1 MRLTRILLILLL
13 LAVTAAALFG
23 IGSLLTASRL
33 NWRILGSMLSVGF
46 FSLTAMGCAFVF
58 EKGVARVMMGAGL
71 VISAAGLALYL
82 WEIWTE
88 SLRSEE
94 LMLTA
99 AIWAVALPVHGHI
112 ALTRFTN
119 PFWLVRF
126 GTLAMINVMA
136 AILTLTL
143 WSDAGSDFIAR
154 LIASGMI
161 LTLLGVIATPVLYKI
176 AGDKV
181 RPEPET
187 TKLELNIECPRCR
200 TRQTVGR
207 GESRCVKC
215 RLRFNIDVEEPR
227 CPGCGYL
234 LYQLTSPRCPECGRE
249 VAEAEVIA
257 PPAGPKFVPGE
268 SAT

>member
-1 MRLTRILLILLL
+1 MRITRTLLIILL

-23 IGSLLTASRL
+23 IGSLMMAQSL
-33 NWRILGSMLSVGF
+33 NWRILGSMLSIGL
-46 FSLTAMGCAFVF
+46 FSMTAMGCAFVF
-58 EKGVARVMMGAGL
+58 EKGVSRVMMGLGL
-71 VISAAGLALYL
+71 LISAAGVALYL

-94 LMLTA
+94 LLISI
-99 AIWAVALPVHGHI
+99 AIWAVALPVYGHV
-112 ALTRFTN
+112 ALTRFKN
-119 PFWLVRF
+119 LFWLVRL
-126 GTLAMINVMA
+126 GTLLMIILMA
-136 AILTLTL
+136 VVLTVVV
-143 WSDAGSDFIAR
+143 WSNGGDDFIAR

-161 LTLLGVIATPVLYKI
+161 LTLLGVIATPVLHKI
-176 AGDKV
+176 AGDKI

-200 TRQTVGR
+200 TRQTLPQ
-207 GESRCVKC
+207 GESRCVRC

-249 VAEAEVIA
+249 VAEADVIAA
-257 PPAGPKFVPGE
+257 PPAAVMQGSTG
-268 SAT
+268 

>member
-1 MRLTRILLILLL
+1 MRITRILLIILL
-13 LAVTAAALFG
+13 LAVTAAAVFG
-23 IGSLLTASRL
+23 IGSLLLAQSL
-33 NWRILGSMLSVGF
+33 NWRILGSMLSVGL

-58 EKGVARVMMGAGL
+58 EKRVARVMMATGL
-71 VISAAGLALYL
+71 IVSAAGVSLYL

-94 LMLTA
+94 LLITV
-99 AIWAVALPVHGHI
+99 AIWAVALPVYGHI

-119 PFWLVRF
+119 LLWLVRL
-126 GTLAMINVMA
+126 GTLLMIVAMAV
-136 AILTLTL
+136 ILTLVV
-143 WSDAGSDFIAR
+143 WSKGGDDFIAR

-176 AGDKV
+176 AGDKI

-207 GESRCVKC
+207 GESRCVRC

-249 VAEAEVIA
+249 VAEADVIA
-257 PPAGPKFVPGE
+257 PPLPA
-268 SAT
+268 A